1 MCFLFIFFFFLMIRP
16 PPRSTPTD
24 TLFPYTT
31 LFRSA
36 RWQTAGFYASLSP
49 PERVGAPPHA
59 TPRISSEAGA
69 GSDQIAAAENIER
82 PEAAADDR
90 GIGHLAI
97 EEIVDDELKPE
108 PVRDV
113 EAYSS
118 VYQRQAPPLV
128 YRRILDRLDQAE
140 FRLVAPEQ
148 LDIEVDRKSTRLN
161 SSH

>member
-1 MCFLFIFFFFLMIRP
+1 MVVSCHFIIVLKIRR
-16 PPRSTPTD
+16 PPRSTRTD
-24 TLFPYTT
+24 TLVPDTT
-31 LFRSA
+31 LFRS
-36 RWQTAGFYASLSP
+36 TAGFYASLSP

-113 EAYSS
+113 EAYRS
-118 VYQRQAPPLV
+118 VYH
-128 YRRILDRLDQAE
+128 RIGTQDRTS
-140 FRLVAPEQ
+140 VG
-148 LDIEVDRKSTRLN
+148 
-161 SSH
+161 